1 MKIKLERL
9 RKIVRGVVTE
19 AAKEGK
25 FQKIARN
32 SFSRM
37 IAKVSTGGN
46 QSSPPFTER
55 APKPGKSGPANE

>member
-9 RKIVRGVVTE
+9 KKIVREVVTE

-32 SFSRM
+32 SFTRM
-37 IAKVSTGGN
+37 ISTASTGGN
-46 QSSPPFTER
+46 KNSPPFTNR
-55 APKPGKSGPANE
+55 APKPGKSGPPQ

>member
-9 RKIVRGVVTE
+9 RNIVRGVVSE

-25 FQKIARN
+25 FQNIARN

-37 IAKVSTGGN
+37 IAKAATGGN
-46 QSSPPFTER
+46 KNSPPFTDK
-55 APKPGKSGPANE
+55 AAKPGKSGPPDG

>member
-1 MKIKLERL
+1 MKMKRKRL
-9 RKIVRGVVTE
+9 REIVRGIVTE

-25 FQKIARN
+25 FQRIARN

-37 IAKVSTGGN
+37 IAKASTGGT
-46 QSSPPFTER
+46 QSSPPFTEK

>member
-9 RKIVRGVVTE
+9 RNIVRGVVSE

-37 IAKVSTGGN
+37 IAKASTGGN
-46 QSSPPFTER
+46 KNSPPFTDKSS
-55 APKPGKSGPANE
+55 KPGKSGPPNG